1 MAKLTAVT
9 AVAKKVA
16 MAVTGLALCG
26 FLVAHLAGNLQLLWN
41 TTQFNAYAHFLTVS
55 MGPLTLLFEAG
66 LLAIFALHILDA
78 LVLLK
83 GNYAARPVGY
93 QSKAWG
99 KSKSKKSRKS
109 WSSTLMMWSGVVIL
123 LFVVFHV
130 WHFKYHHPVASAPI
144 VETGTAAAPIG
155 LPNDSAVAAM
165 PSKGEYDLAR
175 LVFNEFHSPIVVGIY
190 LFCLAVLGAHL
201 YHAVSSALTTVGANT
216 RRFQTPILWF
226 GKIFT
231 VVICGAFMLFPILI
245 ITNVLKLPDTPPQ
258 TANSMAMGQAL
269 PE

>member
-41 TTQFNAYAHFLTVS
+41 TSQFNAYAHFLTVS

-66 LLAIFALHILDA
+66 LLAIFALHIIDA
-78 LVLLK
+78 IVLLK
-83 GNYAARPVGY
+83 GNYDARPVGY
-93 QSKAWG
+93 YKKGWG
-99 KSKSKKSRKS
+99 RSKSKRSRKS

-130 WHFKYHHPVASAPI
+130 WHFKYHHPVASPPI
-144 VETGTAAAPIG
+144 VEPGTAAPAVG
-155 LPNDSAVAAM
+155 LPNDAPGAGV
-165 PSKGEYDLAR
+165 PSMQEYDLAQ

-190 LFCLAVLGAHL
+190 LFCLFVLAAHL

-216 RRFQTPILWF
+216 PRFQKPILWI
-226 GKIFT
+226 GKAFAI
-231 VVICGAFMLFPILI
+231 VIPGAFMLFPILI
-245 ITNVLKLPDTPPQ
+245 LTGILHNPKPPVNAE
-258 TANSMAMGQAL
+258 ANAAL
-269 PE
+269 TEPAP